1 MYSKQGG
8 IMKKYEKKETKRL
21 NVNISSEL
29 HFEIK
34 KRALF
39 RGINLSEWVIMAL
52 IERINEE
59 RKRE

>member
-1 MYSKQGG
+1 MKEDKKKQ
-8 IMKKYEKKETKRL
+8 IKRL
-21 NVNISSEL
+21 NVNITSDL
-29 HFEIK
+29 HIEIK

-39 RGINLSEWVIMAL
+39 RGITITDWVIMAL